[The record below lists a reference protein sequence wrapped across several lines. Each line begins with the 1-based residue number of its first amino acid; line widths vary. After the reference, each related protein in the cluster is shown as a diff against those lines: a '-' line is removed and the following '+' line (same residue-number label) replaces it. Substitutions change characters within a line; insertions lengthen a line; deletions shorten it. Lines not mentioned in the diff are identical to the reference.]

1 MRRHRSP
8 AATTVQ
14 RLRRMAFWAF
24 GTVAPRAAARWF
36 ERLILTPQLYPG
48 ARDAEDPSPDGTHT
62 RVPYG
67 SGWLSVWSWGDG
79 PVVLLMHGWGGR
91 AVHLQEFVKPLL
103 AEGFRVV
110 AFDAPAH
117 GRSDGVRTNLVECT
131 GAVLQVAGAVGPV
144 HGIIAHSFG
153 SPTAAMAVRHGLE
166 VNKMVFIGAPASIG
180 KLTHNIARVIGF
192 PARVSQLTQ
201 ERIESR
207 LGISMEDLETDR
219 VLASIDVPLLVF
231 HDEGDRDVPWED
243 AESIV
248 RAAKE
253 ANLVTTSGL
262 GHRRIIQDAEVVQQA
277 VDFLRVPA
285 NERDVVSVETV

>member
-1 MRRHRSP
+1 M
-8 AATTVQ
+8 
-14 RLRRMAFWAF
+14 FWVF
-24 GTVAPRAAARWF
+24 GALAPRAAASWF
-36 ERLILTPQLYPG
+36 ERLILTPSLYPG
-48 ARDAEDPSPDGTHT
+48 LREGEDPSPDGTHT

-67 SGWLSVWSWGDG
+67 NGWLSVWSWGDG
-79 PVVLLMHGWGGR
+79 PAVLLMHGWGGR

-117 GRSDGVRTNLVECT
+117 GRSDGVSTNLVECT
-131 GAVLQVAGAVGPV
+131 GAALQVAGAVGPV

-166 VNKMVFIGAPASIG
+166 VNRMVFIGAPASIG

-192 PARVSQLTQ
+192 PTRIPRLTQ

-207 LGISMEDLETDR
+207 LGISMDDLETDR
-219 VLASIDVPLLVF
+219 VMATLDVPLLVF
-231 HDEGDRDVPWED
+231 HDEEDRDVPWED
-243 AESIV
+243 AQAIV

-277 VDFLRVPA
+277 VDFLRAPA
-285 NERDVVSVETV
+285 NEREVVSAETV